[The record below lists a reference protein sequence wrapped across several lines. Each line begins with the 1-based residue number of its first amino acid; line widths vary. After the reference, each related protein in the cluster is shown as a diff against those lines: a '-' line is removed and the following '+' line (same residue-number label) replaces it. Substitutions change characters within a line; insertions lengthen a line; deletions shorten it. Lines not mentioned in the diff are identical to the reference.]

1 MLSLTLPGRLTI
13 ILYLQISPQ
22 MAMTYVVKVSS
33 QMESVLLAEALEN
46 TSRHGM
52 QNDLHTSA

>member
-1 MLSLTLPGRLTI
+1 
-13 ILYLQISPQ
+13 
-22 MAMTYVVKVSS
+22 MTYVVKVSS